1 MSDKERIYQ
10 ALKSKNYFEY
20 EKKDSLEVLEKASYL
35 EDVII
40 KVERNCNVNQLL
52 FRYDSNKRCF
62 YRVILTQQDEDLLS
76 KERFYR
82 VHPDCKKRKCLSR
95 KIMIDD
101 FISLLDFVF
110 EPLAIYEV

>member
-10 ALKSKNYFEY
+10 ALKNKNYFEH
-20 EKKDSLEVLEKASYL
+20 EKKDSLEVLEKASHL

-40 KVERNCNVNQLL
+40 KVERNCNVDHLL
-52 FRYDSNKRCF
+52 FRYDSHKHCF
-62 YRVILTQQDEDLLS
+62 YRVTLTQQDEDLLS
-76 KERFYR
+76 RERFYS
-82 VHPDCKKRKCLSR
+82 VHPECKKRKCLSR
-95 KIMIDD
+95 EIMIDD